1 MRTTLLLGVMIMA
14 TQAGADWHANYD
26 ESQVG
31 EYTLPDPLVM
41 LDGSPVT
48 DADTWRAK
56 RRGEVLSLFQ
66 THMYGKSPGPHPG
79 TLIRELSA
87 PAAIADGLGTRR
99 EARVLF
105 TGREED
111 GYMDIL
117 LYLPARAQGPVPVF
131 ASLNFM
137 GNHAIRDDPAITLCT
152 SWLPDR
158 YPGVVDNRA
167 TEASRGTGASRWAV
181 ERILERGYGLATAYY
196 GDLDPDF
203 DDGFQNGIH
212 PLFYREGQT
221 RPDPDQWGSIGASAW
236 GLSRILDYL
245 ETCPEVDAS
254 RIAIMGHSR
263 LGKASLWAGA
273 QDERFALVISNN
285 SGCGGAS
292 LSRRNYGETVWRIN
306 TVFPHW
312 FCLNFRRYNDNEA
325 ALPVD
330 QHMLIALMAPRP
342 VYIASA
348 VEDKWADPKGEFL
361 SGVHATPVYEL
372 FGHKGLY
379 GDQPPVDQPVMNRI
393 GYHVRSGG
401 HDVLPY
407 DWERYMDFAD
417 MHLRK

>member
-1 MRTTLLLGVMIMA
+1 MVA
-14 TQAGADWHANYD
+14 QAGAEWRANYD

-56 RRGEVLSLFQ
+56 RRGEILALFE

-79 TLIRELSA
+79 TVIRELSA
-87 PAAIADGLGTRR
+87 PAEIADGLGTRR

-111 GYMDIL
+111 GHMDIL
-117 LYLPARAQGPVPVF
+117 LYLPARADGPVPVF
-131 ASLNFM
+131 VSLNFM
-137 GNHAIRDDPAITLCT
+137 GNHSIRNDPAITLCS

-158 YPGVVDNRA
+158 YPGVVNNRA
-167 TEASRGTGASRWAV
+167 TEASRGTGAARWAV

-221 RPDPDQWGSIGASAW
+221 RPDPDQWGAIGASAW
-236 GLSRILDYL
+236 GLSRIVDYL

-254 RIAIMGHSR
+254 KIAVTGHSR

-292 LSRRNYGETVWRIN
+292 LSRRNYGETVLRIN
-306 TVFPHW
+306 TAFPHW
-312 FCLNFRRYNDNEA
+312 FCLNFRQYNDNEA

-348 VEDKWADPKGEFL
+348 VEDRWADPKGEFL
-361 SGVHATPVYEL
+361 AGLHATPVYEL
-372 FGHKGLY
+372 FGLKGLY
-379 GDQPPVDQPVMNRI
+379 GEQPPVDQPVMNSI

-417 MHLRK
+417 MHLRKQGTDE